1 MLQQVLEY
9 IHNRFIKEVHVEE
22 ISIHDGVVSPAD
34 FLKEGQRFWIAG
46 SVLNDGVYTYH
57 ADGCTDDD
65 DVNVAG
71 FADEDFT
78 GEICALAVPPAVIAL
93 SADILGWVSKYGDIV
108 NSPYQSESFGGYS
121 YEKQAISKV
130 GAGSSPAMSWQD
142 VFQKRLNA
150 WRKIC

>member
-1 MLQQVLEY
+1 MLQQVLEH
-9 IHNRFIKEVHVEE
+9 IHNRFIKTPYVGKYS
-22 ISIHDGVVSPAD
+22 ISGGVISPLD
-34 FLKEGQRFWIAG
+34 FLIEGQRFWITG

-57 ADGCTDDD
+57 ADGCKDDD

-78 GEICALAVPPAVIAL
+78 GVICALAVPPAVIAL

-108 NSPYQSESFGGYS
+108 NSPYTSESFGGYS
-121 YEKQAISKV
+121 YTRAS
-130 GAGSSPAMSWQD
+130 GSGTGGNAAAGWQD
-142 VFQKRLNA
+142 VFESRLNA